1 MNDNRILSKRRG
13 AMSVPLLLII
23 VGVVLFLV
31 GRYAMTGEA
40 FKPKLLEGID
50 LHLGETVTSIGVFL
64 FWVGLIHGMLIK
76 PLSEAI
82 NNRTTTLEKTFSEA
96 EQLEAQMETMR
107 DDYEAR
113 LSETE
118 ANARAQIQAE
128 VKKAQDLRTQIQAE
142 ASEKADEMIKKAQE
156 EIRAE
161 RDKALVNLRVHV
173 AKVSMLAAEKIIG
186 ENMDTDRNR
195 RLVDEFVSNVEV
207 PKN

>member
-1 MNDNRILSKRRG
+1 MNDNRILTKRRG
-13 AMSVPLLLII
+13 AVSWPLLLI
-23 VGVVLFLV
+23 VAGVVLFLI
-31 GRYAMTGEA
+31 GRFAMTGEA

-64 FWVGLIHGMLIK
+64 FWIGAIYGMLIK

-82 NNRTTTLEKTFSEA
+82 NNRTTSLEKTFTEA
-96 EQLEAQMETMR
+96 ELLEAQMETMKAE
-107 DDYEAR
+107 YEAR

-142 ASEKADEMIKKAQE
+142 ASAKADEMIKKAQE

-195 RLVDEFVSNVEV
+195 RLVDEFVDSVEV